1 MAISSQQFWQTLA
14 SSGLVAVTFC
24 DHLKSQFEASG
35 GGEAKAVASF
45 LINQGVITKYQSRIL
60 LSGQAVPFNY
70 GDYQLLDQ
78 VTTGPL
84 SGCLRAVHRPTA
96 HEVILGFLADGTAQT
111 WQNTHNRVARFRAVS
126 SPFFVRVYATEDLGQ
141 YRFVTFENA
150 QLLGF
155 KEISETTQFPTEDV
169 ARLGWQLAMAVQ
181 SVHEAGVTHGCISID
196 SIGIDEKSGHL
207 SLFRDA
213 RQEDLLPSHLE
224 ESGAELRKADY
235 LAPELAAAGAQP
247 TVQTDIYAIG
257 CCLYELACGQ
267 APFSG
272 STISEKM
279 QLHATQ
285 PLTALANA
293 AVSEPL
299 KQLITYMMAKNPST
313 RFQSVADVLG
323 KLKLLLGDQVPT
335 TSREVPS
342 TEQAYQSVLAANA
355 TAPAVATPTA
365 STSVSTAP
373 ASVPVA
379 QPSAPQVS
387 IVTDEPAEVDEQGNP
402 IPKRPVSYTP
412 KPPLLKNPF
421 LYVGIGF
428 VAILIFVG
436 LSLMGGGSEVA
447 NKDPDNQTSS
457 SENTNGKNDGEGTK
471 GENPTGEGTD
481 SETTSQDEVLGN
493 QILIADDG
501 TTPWASPTTGEPLS
515 LEWCPP
521 GAQLFI
527 SFRPAS
533 FSENEIADPTFQS
546 LGPAFNSLM
555 DQFQATAGFKLGEID
570 QLLVSMLSNDD
581 AFPRTCVVIRL
592 VEDLRADDI
601 VEKWGDVAVEES
613 DAGNIYSVDPWT
625 MLIPKDTKSLFVMGD
640 REDID
645 ELVTTGGNA
654 PPVLRSMNMLR
665 SVSDR
670 DRHFTLLCVP
680 GFLSTDLLQDSHQ
693 FYFGDPKRLRQP
705 LEWLIGDGAEAISFS
720 LHADDVMYME
730 SRFVAGLTDQGDL
743 LKDFV
748 ERLNEIPD
756 SIEQFMIALNPPPY
770 WARLAYR
777 YHTMIRALVDQMRS
791 GKENKLP
798 VINFA
803 VPLHATPNL
812 IAGAELAI
820 ASEPGAAITV
830 VTPTAMTPT
839 NMDELLAYKSSVD
852 IPQQDLEFAVKDIED
867 DIKESLPDLDFPFA
881 IKIIGNDLRTDGIT
895 RNQAIR
901 DYKATDVSLKE
912 ILTGLVLK
920 ANPDATEGP
929 ADPAQ
934 KLIWV
939 IGPDP
944 DDDSRQIILLTTR
957 KAAETKEYELPSV
970 FKTEE

>member
-45 LINQGVITKYQSRIL
+45 LINQGVITKYQSRVL

-141 YRFVTFENA
+141 YRFVTFENT
-150 QLLGF
+150 QLFAVKDVLD
-155 KEISETTQFPTEDV
+155 STPFPANDL
-169 ARLGWQLAMAVQ
+169 ARFGWQLAMGVQ
-181 SVHEAGVTHGCISID
+181 SIHEAGVTHGCITIN
-196 SIGIDEKSGHL
+196 SIGIDQENGNAT
-207 SLFRDA
+207 LFRDT
-213 RQEDLLPSHLE
+213 RQDDLLPGHLE
-224 ESGAELRKADY
+224 ASGAEPQNADY
-235 LAPELAAAGAQP
+235 LAPELVATGAQP
-247 TVQTDIYAIG
+247 TVQSDIYALG

-272 STISEKM
+272 STISDKM

-323 KLKLLLGDQVPT
+323 KLQLLLGDQIPT
-335 TSREVPS
+335 TSREAPS
-342 TEQAYQSVLAANA
+342 TEQVYQSVIAANA
-355 TAPAVATPTA
+355 TGSLVATPAAPSAAASSVTTTA
-365 STSVSTAP
+365 TTSTPAP
-373 ASVPVA
+373 RPT
-379 QPSAPQVS
+379 APQVS
-387 IVTDEPAEVDEQGNP
+387 IVTDEPPQVDEAGNP

-436 LSLMGGGSEVA
+436 LSFMGGGNEVV
-447 NKDPDNQTSS
+447 NNDSNNQSS
-457 SENTNGKNDGEGTK
+457 STKNTNGENTTVAKTDGETTDR
-471 GENPTGEGTD
+471 GEL
-481 SETTSQDEVLGN
+481 LGN

-501 TTPWASPTTGEPLS
+501 ATPWASPTTGEPLS

-533 FSENEIADPTFQS
+533 FSETEIADPTFQS

-555 DQFQATAGFKLGEID
+555 DQFQATAGFKIGEID

-581 AFPRTCVVIRL
+581 AFPRTCVVVRL
-592 VEDLRADDI
+592 VEDLNTDDI

-625 MLIPKDTKSLFVMGD
+625 MLIPKDTKSFFVMGD

-645 ELVTTGGNA
+645 ELVATGGNA

-705 LEWLIGDGAEAISFS
+705 LEWLIGDSAEAISFS
-720 LHADDVMYME
+720 LHADDVMYLE

-743 LKDFV
+743 LTDFV

-756 SIEQFMIALNPPPY
+756 SIEQFMINLNPPPY

-777 YHTMIRALVDQMRS
+777 YHTMIRTLVDQMRS
-791 GKENKLP
+791 GKENKLA

-830 VTPTAMTPT
+830 VTPTGMTPT

-867 DIKESLPDLDFPFA
+867 DIKESLPELDFPFA

-901 DYKATDVSLKE
+901 DYLATNVSLKE

>member
-1 MAISSQQFWQTLA
+1 MAISSQQFWQAFA
-14 SSGLVAVTFC
+14 SSGLVAVNYC
-24 DHLKSQFEASG
+24 DHLKSQFEESG
-35 GGEAKAVASF
+35 GGEAKAAASF
-45 LINQGVITKYQSRIL
+45 LINQRVITKYQSRVL

-70 GDYQLLDQ
+70 GEYQLLDQ

-84 SGCLRAVHRPTA
+84 SGCLRAVHRSTT
-96 HEVILGFLADGTAQT
+96 HEVTLGFLADGTAQT
-111 WQNTHNRVARFRAVS
+111 WQNTHSRAARYRAVS
-126 SPFFVRVYATEDLGQ
+126 SPYFVSVYTAEDLGQ
-141 YRFVTFENA
+141 YRFATFENT
-150 QLLGF
+150 QLFGA
-155 KEISETTQFPTEDV
+155 KDVYDSTPFPADDL
-169 ARLGWQLAMAVQ
+169 ARFGWQLAMAVQ
-181 SVHEAGVTHGCISID
+181 SIHEAGVTHGCISID
-196 SIGIDEKSGHL
+196 SIGINQENGNAM
-207 SLFRDA
+207 LFRDA
-213 RQEDLLPSHLE
+213 RHDDLLPGHLE
-224 ESGAELRKADY
+224 ASGAEPQKANY
-235 LAPELAAAGAQP
+235 LAPELAATGAQP
-247 TVQTDIYAIG
+247 TVQSDIYALG

-267 APFSG
+267 PPFAG
-272 STISEKM
+272 STVSEKM

-285 PLTALANA
+285 PPTALANTA
-293 AVSEPL
+293 ATEPL
-299 KQLITYMMAKNPST
+299 KQLITYMMAKNPAT
-313 RFQSVADVLG
+313 RFQSVAAVLS
-323 KLKLLLGDQVPT
+323 KLQLLLGDRIPT
-335 TSREVPS
+335 S
-342 TEQAYQSVLAANA
+342 TRASSSSEQAYQSIIATTATASTVTTPVATA
-355 TAPAVATPTA
+355 TAPTSTPI
-365 STSVSTAP
+365 
-373 ASVPVA
+373 A
-379 QPSAPQVS
+379 QPSAPTVS
-387 IVTDEPAEVDEQGNP
+387 IVTEESGQVDEQGNP

-412 KPPLLKNPF
+412 KPPPIKNPF

-428 VAILIFVG
+428 VAVLIFVG
-436 LSLMGGGSEVA
+436 LSFMGGGDEVA
-447 NKDPDNQTSS
+447 NNDANTQTSS
-457 SENTNGKNDGEGTK
+457 TENTNGENGGEGTESS
-471 GENPTGEGTD
+471 GENNTGENNNG
-481 SETTSQDEVLGN
+481 ETTSQEELLGN
-493 QILIADDG
+493 QILITDDG
-501 TTPWASPTTGEPLS
+501 KTPWASPTTGAPLS

-546 LGPAFNSLM
+546 LGPAFNNLM

-570 QLLVSMLSNDD
+570 QLLVSMLSNND
-581 AFPRTCVVIRL
+581 AFPRACVVVRL
-592 VEDLRADDI
+592 AEDLNADEI

-645 ELVTTGGNA
+645 ELVATGGNA

-665 SVSDR
+665 SVSDT
-670 DRHFTLLCVP
+670 DRHFTLLCAP

-693 FYFGDPKRLRQP
+693 FYFGEPKRLRQT
-705 LEWLIGDGAEAISFS
+705 LEWLIGDGAEAILFS
-720 LHADDVMYME
+720 LHADDVMYLE

-743 LKDFV
+743 LIDFV
-748 ERLNEIPD
+748 ERINEIPD
-756 SIEQFMIALNPPPY
+756 SVEQFMIDLNPPPY

-777 YHTMIRALVDQMRS
+777 YHTMIRAVVDQMRS

-803 VPLHATPNL
+803 VPLQATPNL

-820 ASEPGAAITV
+820 ASEPGAV
-830 VTPTAMTPT
+830 VAVATPTAMTPT

-929 ADPAQ
+929 TDPLQ